1 MSISLFLAAPVNI
14 YICPYTFIRYCNDKG
29 EEYVGQI
36 VDIHEDR
43 RTVSLR
49 QFMTTEQLMHHFGEN
64 MLPNITY
71 WPTRQLNHPPY
82 LCAIDQCQIVP
93 TNSINGL
100 AFVLYYNDPVVRQ
113 VFGLANT
120 FVVSSAFSPA
130 NNTLFH
136 AKTFL
141 SFPSLYADSQLVS
154 CFPSMIFMQL
164 LTVKEKLQL
173 LLHSRSKNKKCMQS
187 CTIPNIDR
195 LTWEY
200 MTTVLQV
207 QYIQKNVVIKKVYCC
222 NDEFHMEKY
231 RALQFST
238 FLCLP
243 QHLAMAQKL
252 FGTAIGLG
260 CRNILKCA
268 LKQRAAHARRISRQQ
283 IKYTDSL
290 NVIPFQMGMPDYEYE
305 EINRRG
311 IELKYIPLE
320 SEFSITVKYRKL
332 IGRTQIEPHLQMRN
346 IVLPNDNGIDDD
358 SYPFFANTDI
368 FGSTISQINLNT
380 ATVILTNNERKS
392 IQEVMGE
399 LDRLI

>member
-1 MSISLFLAAPVNI
+1 
-14 YICPYTFIRYCNDKG
+14 
-29 EEYVGQI
+29 
-36 VDIHEDR
+36 
-43 RTVSLR
+43 
-49 QFMTTEQLMHHFGEN
+49 MT
-64 MLPNITY
+64 
-71 WPTRQLNHPPY
+71 
-82 LCAIDQCQIVP
+82 
-93 TNSINGL
+93 S
-100 AFVLYYNDPVVRQ
+100 
-113 VFGLANT
+113 
-120 FVVSSAFSPA
+120 
-130 NNTLFH
+130 
-136 AKTFL
+136 
-141 SFPSLYADSQLVS
+141 
-154 CFPSMIFMQL
+154 
-164 LTVKEKLQL
+164 
-173 LLHSRSKNKKCMQS
+173 
-187 CTIPNIDR
+187 
-195 LTWEY
+195 
-200 MTTVLQV
+200 VLQV

-252 FGTAIGLG
+252 FGTAVGLG

-268 LKQRAAHARRISRQQ
+268 LKQRAAHVRRISRQQ

-346 IVLPNDNGIDDD
+346 IVLPNDNGIYDD